1 MRTQDSLSERA
12 MRLAGQIFNASGG
25 YIVGPRERPERC
37 DTMAQRRKIVVAL
50 VHHVVG
56 GRGKGQRS
64 RHLPA
69 ALPAGRPASWG
80 SGRGL
85 NMTDG
90 G

>member
-1 MRTQDSLSERA
+1 

-56 GRGKGQRS
+56 GRGRGRGVGTCQQ
-64 RHLPA
+64 LCQ
-69 ALPAGRPASWG
+69 PAGRLAG
-80 SGRGL
+80 VVVGA
-85 NMTDG
+85 
-90 G
+90 